1 MKMTKAV
8 YKLRP
13 NDNWRIGEHESWF
26 ADMAA
31 HGFFLKKMGIPF
43 AKFVK
48 GDPKKMRYRIEVN
61 SGDEITSE
69 QKQMY
74 AENGWEYVTS
84 YNLFHVFSSPADL
97 QAPELHTDPA
107 EQAFTIETLDTKLT
121 FSTIITI
128 TGMLLLIGMQAAVWF
143 LDETPTLVLIEGSA
157 VFQVIFGL
165 FLLYST
171 YLSLQAA
178 ISIRKLRRNL
188 IEGKPIDHHAPW
200 KKRFQT
206 QIIIGIL
213 LTIVMGL
220 IAIIP
225 IFQLAKIDTKTLPE
239 SSPDLP
245 FIRLADLEND
255 PDFIREEP
263 VFFNDDVDRGN
274 QYSFNWSPLAPLQYE
289 TSEHGFI
296 PGEIQKYGEEY
307 SSSLDTKVYQLRFP
321 SLAEPV
327 ISDLIQSRSFQTER
341 EDFIE
346 TSHPELDLL
355 ITYDKHK
362 TKMVFAHKGNAVMYA
377 SYYGH
382 TNIETIIENT
392 VEKIKLISE

>member
-1 MKMTKAV
+1 MAKTI

-13 NDNWRIGEHESWF
+13 SDNWRIGEHESWF

-31 HGFFLKKMGIPF
+31 QGLFLKKMGFPF

-48 GDPKKMRYRIEVN
+48 GEPKKMRYRIEVN

-74 AENGWEYVTS
+74 AESGWEYVTS
-84 YNLFHVFSSPADL
+84 YNLFHVFSSPEEL

-121 FSTIITI
+121 FSTILSI
-128 TGMLLLIGMQAAVWF
+128 TGLLLLFGMQASVWF

-157 VFQVIFGL
+157 VFQIIFAL

-206 QIIIGIL
+206 QNIIGIL

-220 IAIIP
+220 IAVIP
-225 IFQLAKIDTKTLPE
+225 IFQLTKIDTKTLPE
-239 SSPDLP
+239 SSSDLP
-245 FIRLADLEND
+245 FIRLADLENN

-289 TSEHGFI
+289 TSEHGLI

-355 ITYDKHK
+355 ITYDKDK
-362 TKMVFAHKGNAVMYA
+362 IKMVFAHKGKAVMYA

-382 TNIETIIENT
+382 ATIETIIENT

>member
-13 NDNWRIGEHESWF
+13 SDYWRIGEHESWF

-31 HGFFLKKMGIPF
+31 NGLFLKKMGF
-43 AKFVK
+43 RLAKFVK
-48 GDPKKMRYRIEVN
+48 GKPMEMRYRMEVN
-61 SGDEITSE
+61 SGDGITSE

-157 VFQVIFGL
+157 IFQVIFAI

-188 IEGKPIDHHAPW
+188 IEGKPINHHAPW
-200 KKRFQT
+200 KKRFQI
-206 QIIIGIL
+206 QNIIGIL

-220 IAIIP
+220 IAVIP
-225 IFQLAKIDTKTLPE
+225 IFQLSKIDTKTLPE

-245 FIRLADLEND
+245 FIRLAELENN
-255 PDFIREEP
+255 PDYIREEP

>member
-1 MKMTKAV
+1 MTKAV

-48 GDPKKMRYRIEVN
+48 GEPKKMRYRIEVN

-74 AENGWEYVTS
+74 AESGWEYVTS

-107 EQAFTIETLDTKLT
+107 EQAFTLEALDNKLT
-121 FSTIITI
+121 FNTIIMI
-128 TGMLLLIGMQAAVWF
+128 TSVLVFIGLQAAIWIPE
-143 LDETPTLVLIEGSA
+143 DTPSLAFVEATSINHLILTI
-157 VFQVIFGL
+157 V
-165 FLLYST
+165 LLYST
-171 YLSLQAA
+171 NVLLQAA

-188 IEGKPIDHHAPW
+188 IEGKPIEHHAPW
-200 KKRFQT
+200 RKRFRNQH
-206 QIIIGIL
+206 IIGL
-213 LTIVMGL
+213 LYTIIAALAPTVPFVQL
-220 IAIIP
+220 I
-225 IFQLAKIDTKTLPE
+225 KTDTQTLPE
-239 SSPDLP
+239 KPTPDLP
-245 FIRLADLEND
+245 IVRLADIENS
-255 PDFIREEP
+255 PDYIREEP
-263 VFFNDDVDRGN
+263 TYFSDGVDWGN
-274 QYSFNWSPLAPLQYE
+274 RYSFNWSPIAPLQYE

-382 TNIETIIENT
+382 TNIETIIKNT

>member
-1 MKMTKAV
+1 MTKAV

>member
-1 MKMTKAV
+1 MTKAV

-13 NDNWRIGEHESWF
+13 SDYWRIGEHESWF

-31 HGFFLKKMGIPF
+31 NGLFLKKMGFHF

-48 GDPKKMRYRIEVN
+48 GEPMEMRYRIEVN

-74 AENGWEYVTS
+74 AESGWEYVTS

-97 QAPELHTDPA
+97 EAPELHTDPA

-128 TGMLLLIGMQAAVWF
+128 AGMLLLIGVQASVWF
-143 LDETPTLVLIEGSA
+143 LDDTPTLVLIEGSA
-157 VFQVIFGL
+157 VFQVIFAL
-165 FLLYST
+165 FLFYST

-200 KKRFQT
+200 RKRFQT
-206 QIIIGIL
+206 QNIIGIL
-213 LTIVMGL
+213 LTIGMGL

-245 FIRLADLEND
+245 FIRLADLENN

-263 VFFNDDVDRGN
+263 VFFNDNVDRGN

-289 TSEHGFI
+289 TAEHGFI

-355 ITYDKHK
+355 ITYDKNK
-362 TKMVFAHKGNAVMYA
+362 TKMVFAHKGNAVMFA

-382 TNIETIIENT
+382 ANIETIIENT
-392 VEKIKLISE
+392 VEKIKFISE

>member
-1 MKMTKAV
+1 MNMTKAV

-13 NDNWRIGEHESWF
+13 SDYWRIGEHESWF

-31 HGFFLKKMGIPF
+31 NGLFLKKMGFHF

-48 GDPKKMRYRIEVN
+48 GEPMEMRYRIEVN

-74 AENGWEYVTS
+74 AESGWEYVTS

-97 QAPELHTDPA
+97 EAPELHTDPA

-128 TGMLLLIGMQAAVWF
+128 AGMLLLIGVQASVWF
-143 LDETPTLVLIEGSA
+143 LDDTPTLVLIEGSA
-157 VFQVIFGL
+157 VFQVIFAL
-165 FLLYST
+165 FLFYST

-200 KKRFQT
+200 RKRFQT
-206 QIIIGIL
+206 QNIIGIL
-213 LTIVMGL
+213 LTIGMGL

-245 FIRLADLEND
+245 FIRLADLENN

-263 VFFNDDVDRGN
+263 VFFNDNVDRGN

-289 TSEHGFI
+289 TAEHGFI

-355 ITYDKHK
+355 ITYDKNK
-362 TKMVFAHKGNAVMYA
+362 TKMVFAHKGNAVMFA

-382 TNIETIIENT
+382 ANIETIIENT
-392 VEKIKLISE
+392 VEKIKFISE